1 MLLVG
6 IVQRPHG
13 LRGEVSVDPTTDFP
27 ERFQP
32 GTTLHWRR
40 EAEERTLTVETARRH
55 GSRILLRFEGIAD
68 PVGARGLAGG
78 ELRVEGALATPAPA
92 DFYYSHDIE
101 GFSCE
106 DVREGAL
113 GKAARL
119 EETAAGPLLAIETLA
134 GREALVPFVRAY
146 VVEVDRVSRRIVL
159 DLPEGLMEIG

>member
-6 IVQRPHG
+6 VVQRPHG

-32 GTTLHWRR
+32 GTTLLWRR
-40 EAEERTLTVETARRH
+40 AAEERPLTVETARRH
-55 GSRILLRFEGIAD
+55 GSRILLRFEGIVD
-68 PVGARGLAGG
+68 PVGARALAGG
-78 ELRVEGALATPAPA
+78 ELCVDSALATPAPT
-92 DFYYSHDIE
+92 DFYYSHEIE

-119 EETAAGPLLAIETLA
+119 EETAAGPLLAIKTPA
-134 GREALVPFVRAY
+134 GKEALVPFVRPY